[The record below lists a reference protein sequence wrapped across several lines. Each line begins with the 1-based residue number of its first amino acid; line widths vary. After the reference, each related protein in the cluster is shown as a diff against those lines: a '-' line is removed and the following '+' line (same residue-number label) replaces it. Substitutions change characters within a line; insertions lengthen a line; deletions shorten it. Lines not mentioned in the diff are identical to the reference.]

1 MTEKI
6 DVICSRHTRNFSG
19 DDLKSFKIIR
29 GTVSACT
36 SNINKNSATV
46 PAIDYTLHTLHFAPC
61 KRIQDSPG
69 FRIPDYKWWTPD
81 SLSVELTQ
89 RYSGGRGEGSLSS
102 TTFPGIFPP
111 LPFSE
116 GKIPGSEV
124 VLN

>member
-6 DVICSRHTRNFSG
+6 DVICCRYTRNFSG

-46 PAIDYTLHTLHFAPC
+46 PAIDYTFHTLHFALC

-69 FRIPDYKWWTPD
+69 YWIPDYRWWTPD

-89 RYSGGRGEGSLSS
+89 RYSGEGARGL
-102 TTFPGIFPP
+102 
-111 LPFSE
+111 
-116 GKIPGSEV
+116 
-124 VLN
+124 